1 MRPVSNFTRLRDHM
15 SGERILVL
23 DEETQRRSLNAF
35 GLRCAG
41 FNVVEACDT
50 ACARSLIGNR
60 YPHLLLIAAPLL
72 ESWIQDF
79 VCTLREDVMTRD
91 LPVLALVEH
100 EAERDAGYARQ
111 CGIDDLIRE
120 PVSPEDFVARV
131 RANVDRKRSATAAA
145 FGVLGELR
153 LDCAA
158 GLIRRG
164 KRSAPVGPTEQRLFE
179 LLLSR
184 SDEIVQRDLLL
195 YRIWGGT
202 QNLRSRVLDVS
213 VCRLR
218 RALHAVGCDNVLH
231 TASRQGYRLSEST
244 EK

>member
-1 MRPVSNFTRLRDHM
+1 M

-23 DEETQRRSLNAF
+23 DEESQRRSLNAF

-41 FNVVEACDT
+41 FSVVEACDA

-60 YPHLLLIAAPLL
+60 YPHLLLIAASLL
-72 ESWIQDF
+72 EAWIQDF
-79 VCTLREDVMTRD
+79 VCTLREDALTRD

-100 EAERDAGYARQ
+100 EAERDAGCARQ
-111 CGIDDLIRE
+111 CGIDDLIHE
-120 PVSPEDFVARV
+120 PVSPEDFVAHV
-131 RANVDRKRSATAAA
+131 RANVDRKLCGGAAA
-145 FGVLGELR
+145 AGILAELR

-164 KRSAPVGPTEQRLFE
+164 KRFAPIGPTEQRLFG
-179 LLLSR
+179 LLLSHPN
-184 SDEIVQRDLLL
+184 EVVPRDLLL

-202 QNLRSRVLDVS
+202 RNLRSRVLDVS

-218 RALHAVGCDNVLH
+218 RALDAVGCDDVLH
-231 TASRQGYRLSEST
+231 TVSGQGYRLSQST

>member
-1 MRPVSNFTRLRDHM
+1 M

-23 DEETQRRSLNAF
+23 DEEAQRRSLNAF

-41 FNVVEACDT
+41 FSVVEACDA
-50 ACARSLIGNR
+50 ACARSLIGNK
-60 YPHLLLIAAPLL
+60 YPHLLLIAAALL
-72 ESWIQDF
+72 ETWIQDF
-79 VCTLREDVMTRD
+79 VCTLREDVLTRD

-100 EAERDAGYARQ
+100 EAEPDAGFARQ

-131 RANVDRKRSATAAA
+131 RANVDRKRVSGPAMAP
-145 FGVLGELR
+145 GVLAELR

-164 KRSAPVGPTEQRLFE
+164 RRSAPLGPTEQRLFE

-184 SDEIVQRDLLL
+184 PDELVPRDLLL

-202 QNLRSRVLDVS
+202 KNLRSRVLDVS

-231 TASRQGYRLSEST
+231 TASRQGYRLSESA

>member
-1 MRPVSNFTRLRDHM
+1 M

-23 DEETQRRSLNAF
+23 DEEAQRRSLNAF

-41 FNVVEACDT
+41 FSVVEACDA
-50 ACARSLIGNR
+50 ACARSLIGNK
-60 YPHLLLIAAPLL
+60 YPHLLLIAAALL
-72 ESWIQDF
+72 ETWIQDF
-79 VCTLREDVMTRD
+79 VCTLREDVLTRD

-100 EAERDAGYARQ
+100 EAEPDAGFARQ

-131 RANVDRKRSATAAA
+131 RANVDRKRVSGPVAA
-145 FGVLGELR
+145 GVLAELR

-164 KRSAPVGPTEQRLFE
+164 KRSAPLGPTEQRLFE

-184 SDEIVQRDLLL
+184 PDELVPRDLLL

-202 QNLRSRVLDVS
+202 KNLRSRVLDVS

-218 RALHAVGCDNVLH
+218 RALDAVGCDNVLH
-231 TASRQGYRLSEST
+231 TVSRHGYRLSGST
-244 EK
+244 EQ

>member
-1 MRPVSNFTRLRDHM
+1 M

-23 DEETQRRSLNAF
+23 DEEAQRRSLNAF

-41 FNVVEACDT
+41 FNVVEACD
-50 ACARSLIGNR
+50 AAGARSLIGSS
-60 YPHLLLIAAPLL
+60 YPHLLLIAAALL
-72 ESWIQDF
+72 DIWIQDF
-79 VCTLREDVMTRD
+79 VCTLRESALTHD

-131 RANVDRKRSATAAA
+131 RANVDRKRAGNLAAS
-145 FGVLGELR
+145 GVLAELR

-179 LLLSR
+179 LLMSR
-184 SDEIVQRDLLL
+184 ANELVPRELLL

-202 QNLRSRVLDVS
+202 KNLRSRVLDVS

-218 RALHAVGCDNVLH
+218 RALDAVGCDAVLH
-231 TASRQGYRLSEST
+231 TVSRHGYRLSGNT
-244 EK
+244 EQ

>member
-1 MRPVSNFTRLRDHM
+1 M

-23 DEETQRRSLNAF
+23 DEEAQRRSLNAF

-41 FNVVEACDT
+41 FNVVEACD
-50 ACARSLIGNR
+50 ADCARSLIGNS
-60 YPHLLLIAAPLL
+60 YPHLLLIAAALL
-72 ESWIQDF
+72 ENWIQDF
-79 VCTLREDVMTRD
+79 VCTLREDALTRD
-91 LPVLALVEH
+91 LPVLALVER
-100 EAERDAGYARQ
+100 EVERDAGSARQ

-131 RANVDRKRSATAAA
+131 CANVDRKRVGSATAP
-145 FGVLGELR
+145 GVLAELR

-164 KRSAPVGPTEQRLFE
+164 KRAAPIGPTEQRLFE

-184 SDEIVQRDLLL
+184 PDELVPRDLLL

-202 QNLRSRVLDVS
+202 KALRSRVLDVS

-218 RALHAVGCDNVLH
+218 RALDAVGCDNVLH
-231 TASRQGYRLSEST
+231 TVSRHGYRLSGSPDQ
-244 EK
+244 

>member
-1 MRPVSNFTRLRDHM
+1 M

-23 DEETQRRSLNAF
+23 DEEAQRRSLNAF

-41 FNVVEACDT
+41 FNVVEACD
-50 ACARSLIGNR
+50 ADCARSLIGNN
-60 YPHLLLIAAPLL
+60 YPHLLLIAAALL
-72 ESWIQDF
+72 EGWIQDF
-79 VCTLREDVMTRD
+79 VCTLREDVLTRD
-91 LPVLALVEH
+91 LPVLALVER
-100 EAERDAGYARQ
+100 EVERDAGFARQ

-131 RANVDRKRSATAAA
+131 RANVDRKRIGRAAA
-145 FGVLGELR
+145 PGVLAELR

-158 GLIRRG
+158 GVVRRG
-164 KRSAPVGPTEQRLFE
+164 KRSAPIGPTEQRLFE

-184 SDEIVQRDLLL
+184 PDEIVPRDLLL

-202 QNLRSRVLDVS
+202 KTLRSRVLDVS

-218 RALHAVGCDNVLH
+218 RALDAVGCDNVLH
-231 TASRQGYRLSEST
+231 TVSRHGYRLSGST
-244 EK
+244 DQ

>member
-1 MRPVSNFTRLRDHM
+1 M

-23 DEETQRRSLNAF
+23 DEEAQRRGVNAF

-41 FNVVEACDT
+41 FSVVEACDA
-50 ACARSLIGNR
+50 ACARSLIGNE
-60 YPHLLLIAAPLL
+60 YPHLLLIAAALL
-72 ESWIQDF
+72 ENWIQDF
-79 VCTLREDVMTRD
+79 VCTLREDVLTRD

-100 EAERDAGYARQ
+100 EAERDAGCARQ

-131 RANVDRKRSATAAA
+131 RANVDRKRISGPVAP
-145 FGVLGELR
+145 GVLAELR

-164 KRSAPVGPTEQRLFE
+164 KRSAPLGPTEQRLFE

-184 SDEIVQRDLLL
+184 PDELVPRDLLL

-202 QNLRSRVLDVS
+202 KTLRSRVLDVS

-218 RALHAVGCDNVLH
+218 RALDAVGCDNVLH
-231 TASRQGYRLSEST
+231 TVSRHGYRLSGST
-244 EK
+244 EQ

>member
-1 MRPVSNFTRLRDHM
+1 M
-15 SGERILVL
+15 SGEKILVL
-23 DEETQRRSLNAF
+23 DEEAQRRSLNAF

-41 FNVVEACDT
+41 FNVVEACDA
-50 ACARSLIGNR
+50 ACAQSLIGNN
-60 YPHLLLIAAPLL
+60 YPHLLLIAAALL

-79 VCTLREDVMTRD
+79 VCTLRENALTRD

-100 EAERDAGYARQ
+100 EAERDAGFARQ

-131 RANVDRKRSATAAA
+131 RANVDRKRAVESIAA
-145 FGVLGELR
+145 GVLAELR
-153 LDCAA
+153 LDYAA

-164 KRSAPVGPTEQRLFE
+164 KRSAPAGPTEQRLFE

-184 SDEIVQRDLLL
+184 ANEVVPRDLLL

-202 QNLRSRVLDVS
+202 KNLRSRVLDVS

-218 RALHAVGCDNVLH
+218 RALDAVGCDDVLH
-231 TASRQGYRLSEST
+231 TVSRHGYRLSGST
-244 EK
+244 EP

>member
-1 MRPVSNFTRLRDHM
+1 M

-23 DEETQRRSLNAF
+23 DEEAQRRSLNAF

-41 FNVVEACDT
+41 FNVAEACD
-50 ACARSLIGNR
+50 AAGARSQIGSS
-60 YPHLLLIAAPLL
+60 YPHLLLIAAALL
-72 ESWIQDF
+72 EGWIQDF
-79 VCTLREDVMTRD
+79 VCKLREDALTRD
-91 LPVLALVEH
+91 LPVLALVER
-100 EAERDAGYARQ
+100 EVERDAGYARQ

-131 RANVDRKRSATAAA
+131 RANVDRKRPGAAVA
-145 FGVLGELR
+145 AGVLAELR

-164 KRSAPVGPTEQRLFE
+164 KRSAPIGPTEQRLFE

-184 SDEIVQRDLLL
+184 PNELVPRDLLL

-202 QNLRSRVLDVS
+202 KNLRSRVLDVS

-218 RALHAVGCDNVLH
+218 RALDAVGCDNVLH
-231 TASRQGYRLSEST
+231 TVSRHGYRLSEST

>member
-1 MRPVSNFTRLRDHM
+1 M

-23 DEETQRRSLNAF
+23 DEEAQRRSLNAF

-41 FNVVEACDT
+41 FDVVEACDA
-50 ACARSLIGNR
+50 ACARSLIGSN
-60 YPHLLLIAAPLL
+60 YPHLLLIAAALL
-72 ESWIQDF
+72 EIWIQDF
-79 VCTLREDVMTRD
+79 VCTLRENALTRD
-91 LPVLALVEH
+91 LPVLALVER
-100 EAERDAGYARQ
+100 EAERDAGSARQ

-131 RANVDRKRSATAAA
+131 RANVDRRRVVSVAATGPLA
-145 FGVLGELR
+145 ELR

-164 KRSAPVGPTEQRLFE
+164 KRAASLGPTEQRLFE
-179 LLLSR
+179 LLMSR
-184 SDEIVQRDLLL
+184 ANEVVPRDLLL

-202 QNLRSRVLDVS
+202 KNHRSRVLDVS

-218 RALHAVGCDNVLH
+218 RALGAVGCDDVLH
-231 TASRQGYRLSEST
+231 TVSRHGYRLSGNT
-244 EK
+244 GQ